1 MGWTVEGTKRYLS
14 EFGLKPVLSRISTEH
29 GRVYLSEQLQ
39 VDPNNILNSNSYSYY
54 IYSEDNKVKA
64 LLITTSIEDKKY
76 LKQAEAKFTRL
87 VKSLVKQ
94 TTVGGA
100 SADLMLVN
108 NYAESVGEH
117 TFQIERDSLNH
128 HGFLRCVV
136 SLSEDKAM
144 AKQWVDK
151 IDYHPELCTG
161 SELRMSA

>member
-54 IYSEDNKVKA
+54 IYTQDNKVKV
-64 LLITTSIEDKKY
+64 LLITTSIDDKKY

-94 TTVGGA
+94 TTTGSVSSG
-100 SADLMLVN
+100 LKLEN
-108 NYAESVGEH
+108 HYQELVGEH
-117 TFQIERDSLNH
+117 AFQIERDGLNH
-128 HGFLRCVV
+128 QGFLRCVL

-151 IDYHPELCTG
+151 IDFCPELVKG

>member
-54 IYSEDNKVKA
+54 IYTQENKVKA

-94 TTVGGA
+94 TTTGRVSAGFKLEGNYVEQVG
-100 SADLMLVN
+100 D
-108 NYAESVGEH
+108 H
-117 TFQIERDSLNH
+117 TFQLDRDSLNH
-128 HGFLRCVV
+128 HNFLRCVL
-136 SLSEDKAM
+136 SLSEDKEM

-151 IDYHPELCTG
+151 IDYCPELFTG